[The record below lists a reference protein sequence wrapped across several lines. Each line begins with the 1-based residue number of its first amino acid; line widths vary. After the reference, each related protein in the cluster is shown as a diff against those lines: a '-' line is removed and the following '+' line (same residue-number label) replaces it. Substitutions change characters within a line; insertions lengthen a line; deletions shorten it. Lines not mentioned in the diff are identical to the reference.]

1 MLNYAGTPPLAAM
14 AETDSRQLI
23 AAKLRS
29 LIARIEISV
38 RLIDAAMTSTDVEP
52 DDDSAILSAISGSTE
67 IVVLDDV
74 TPRYATAS
82 AALNTCRANLGH
94 AFKSCRNLATP
105 HRPQSARPICL
116 SRSHGSSAP
125 QARCRST
132 IASVA
137 TPPQVWIVGRPIAV
151 LPRLARLMRSAARS
165 SGFGRL

>member
-23 AAKLRS
+23 AAELRS

-38 RLIDAAMTSTDVEP
+38 RLIDAAMTSDDMTSEDMPSEDMEP

-82 AALNTCRANLGH
+82 AALNTCRAELGH
-94 AFKSCRNLATP
+94 ALQK
-105 HRPQSARPICL
+105 L
-116 SRSHGSSAP
+116 SE
-125 QARCRST
+125 
-132 IASVA
+132 
-137 TPPQVWIVGRPIAV
+137 
-151 LPRLARLMRSAARS
+151 
-165 SGFGRL
+165 SGNQD